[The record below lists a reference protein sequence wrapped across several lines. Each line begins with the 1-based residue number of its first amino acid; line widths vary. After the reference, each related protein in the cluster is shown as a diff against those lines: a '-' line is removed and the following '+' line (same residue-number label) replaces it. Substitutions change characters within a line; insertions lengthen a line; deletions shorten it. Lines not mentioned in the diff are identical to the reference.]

1 MTSALLNTIAVI
13 LLLAA
18 NAFFVAAEFALVRVR
33 RFRMES
39 RAEQGS
45 GAARLTLGMLD
56 HLEAYLAACQ
66 LGITMASLGL
76 GWVGEPTVA
85 ALLEPMFRAVGL
97 SEALLHTIA
106 FLVGFL
112 LLSSLH
118 IVVGEQVP
126 KTFAIRQAEPMALA
140 IAYPLQAFYLI
151 WFPLNWALNWASQG
165 MLSWFKVEQATHG
178 DILTSEE
185 LREYLIASRAH
196 GGMRKQERDML
207 GGILDL
213 AEVEVSEIM
222 THRKNMETIDADSPV
237 EQVLE
242 QVVASPHSRIPVW
255 RGDPDS
261 IIGVLHDKDLLAVMR
276 TRGRNLEGVEI
287 ATLFRPPWFVPDT
300 TPLLKQLVAFRQRR
314 QHLALVV
321 NEYGDL
327 EGLVTLEDII
337 EEVVGEI
344 ADERDVETLGIEPQS
359 DGTVLVSGWV
369 TVRDLNRHFDWK
381 LPDEEAATVA
391 GLVIH
396 EAQRIPDVGQ
406 SFAFHGF
413 RFEVLRRQRNQVVLL
428 KVVPPAQVEPA

>member
-1 MTSALLNTIAVI
+1 MTSVIANTVAVV

-33 RFRMES
+33 RFRMEAG
-39 RAEQGS
+39 AEAGS
-45 GAARLTLGMLD
+45 AAARLTLRMLD
-56 HLEAYLAACQ
+56 NLEAYLAACQ

-76 GWVGEPTVA
+76 GWVGEPAVA
-85 ALLEPMFRAVGL
+85 ALLEPLFRTLGL
-97 SEALLHTIA
+97 SEVALHTVS

-112 LLSSLH
+112 LFSSLH

-140 IAYPLQAFYLI
+140 VAYPLQAFYLL
-151 WFPLNWALNWASQG
+151 WFPLNWALNRASQA

-178 DILTSEE
+178 DVLTSEE
-185 LREYLIASRAH
+185 LREYIVASRAH

-213 AEVEVSEIM
+213 ADVEVSEIM
-222 THRKNMETIDADSPV
+222 THRKSMETIDADSPI
-237 EQVLE
+237 EQILE
-242 QVVASPHSRIPVW
+242 QVVASPHSRLPVW

-261 IIGVLHDKDLLAVMR
+261 IIGVLHDKDLLAAVHR
-276 TRGRNLEGVEI
+276 RGRDLAGVDLT
-287 ATLFRPPWFVPDT
+287 TLFRPPWFVPDT
-300 TPLLKQLVAFRQRR
+300 TPLRKQLVAFRQRR

-327 EGLVTLEDII
+327 EGLVTLEDVI
-337 EEVVGEI
+337 EEIVGEI
-344 ADERDVETLGIEPQS
+344 ADERDVEPVGIEALG
-359 DGTVLVSGWV
+359 DGSVLVSGWI
-369 TVRDLNRHFDWK
+369 TLRDLNRQFDWK

-396 EAQRIPDVGQ
+396 EAQRIPEVGQ

-413 RFEVLRRQRNQVVLL
+413 RFEVLRRQRNQIVLL
-428 KVVPPAQVEPA
+428 KVIPPAVEAA

>member
-1 MTSALLNTIAVI
+1 MVSVALNTIAVV

-18 NAFFVAAEFALVRVR
+18 NAYFVAAEFALVRAR

-56 HLEAYLAACQ
+56 NLEAYLAACQ

-76 GWVGEPTVA
+76 GWVGEPAVA
-85 ALLEPMFRAVGL
+85 ALLEPMFRSLGL
-97 SEALLHTIA
+97 SEAVLHSVA

-112 LLSSLH
+112 LFSSLH

-126 KTFAIRQAEPMALA
+126 KTFAIRQAEVMAVVV
-140 IAYPLQAFYLI
+140 AYPLRAFYLLC
-151 WFPLNWALNWASQG
+151 FPLNWALNRASQAI
-165 MLSWFKVEQATHG
+165 LSWFRVEQATHG
-178 DILTSEE
+178 DVLTSEE
-185 LREYLIASRAH
+185 LREYIVASRAH

-213 AEVEVSEIM
+213 ANVEVSEIM
-222 THRKNMETIDADSPV
+222 SHRKSMETVDAASPPR
-237 EQVLE
+237 EILN
-242 QVVASPHSRIPVW
+242 QVVASPYSRLPVW

-261 IIGVLHDKDLLAVMR
+261 IIGVLHDKDLLAAVR
-276 TRGRNLEGVEI
+276 EHGSDLEGVDL
-287 ATLFRPPWFVPDT
+287 ASLYRPPWFIPDT
-300 TPLLKQLVAFRQRR
+300 TPLRKQLVAFRQRR

-337 EEVVGEI
+337 EEIVGEI
-344 ADERDVETLGIEPQS
+344 DDEKDVETVGIESQS
-359 DGTVLVSGWV
+359 DGSVLVNGWI
-369 TVRDLNRHFDWK
+369 TLRDLNRHFDWR

-396 EAQRIPDVGQ
+396 EAQRIPEVGQ

-413 RFEVLRRQRNQVVLL
+413 RFEVLRRQRNQLLLL
-428 KVVPPAQVEPA
+428 KVVPPAAAA

>member
-1 MTSALLNTIAVI
+1 MTSAVLNTSAVI

-45 GAARLTLGMLD
+45 GAARLALGMLD
-56 HLEAYLAACQ
+56 NLEAYLAACQ

-76 GWVGEPTVA
+76 GWVGEPAVA
-85 ALLEPMFRAVGL
+85 ALLEPMFRAAGL
-97 SEALLHTIA
+97 SEALLHTVA
-106 FLVGFL
+106 FLTGFL
-112 LLSSLH
+112 LFSSLH

-140 IAYPLQAFYLI
+140 VAYPLQAFYLLC
-151 WFPLNWALNWASQG
+151 FPLNWALNRASQA
-165 MLSWFKVEQATHG
+165 MLSLFRVQQATHG
-178 DILTSEE
+178 DVLTSEE
-185 LREYLIASRAH
+185 LREYLVASRAH

-213 AEVEVSEIM
+213 ADVEVSEIM
-222 THRKNMETIDADSPV
+222 THRKSMETIDADSPV
-237 EQVLE
+237 EQILE

-261 IIGVLHDKDLLAVMR
+261 IIGVLHDKDLLAMVR
-276 TRGRNLEGVEI
+276 ERGRDVRGVDL
-287 ATLFRPPWFVPDT
+287 AALFRPPWFVPDT
-300 TPLLKQLVAFRQRR
+300 TPLRKQLVAFRQRR

-337 EEVVGEI
+337 EEIVGEI
-344 ADERDVETLGIEPQS
+344 ADERDVEIVGIEAQS
-359 DGTVLVSGWV
+359 DGSVLVSGWV

-381 LPDEEAATVA
+381 LPDEEATTVA

-396 EAQRIPDVGQ
+396 EAQRLPEVGQ

-413 RFEVLRRQRNQVVLL
+413 RFEVLRRQRNQIVLL
-428 KVVPPAQVEPA
+428 KIVPPAVAA

>member
-1 MTSALLNTIAVI
+1 MTSVALNTAAVV

-56 HLEAYLAACQ
+56 NLEAYLAACQ

-76 GWVGEPTVA
+76 GWVGEPAVA
-85 ALLEPMFRAVGL
+85 ALLEPMFRAAGL
-97 SEALLHTIA
+97 SEALLHTVA
-106 FLVGFL
+106 FLTGFL
-112 LLSSLH
+112 LFSSLH

-140 IAYPLQAFYLI
+140 IAYPLQAFYLLC
-151 WFPLNWALNWASQG
+151 FPLNWALNGASQA
-165 MLSWFKVEQATHG
+165 MLSLFRVKQATHG

-185 LREYLIASRAH
+185 LREYLVASRAH

-213 AEVEVSEIM
+213 ADVEVSEIM
-222 THRKNMETIDADSPV
+222 THRKSMETIDADSPV
-237 EQVLE
+237 EQILE

-261 IIGVLHDKDLLAVMR
+261 IIGVLHDKDLLAMVR
-276 TRGRNLEGVEI
+276 ERGRDVRGVDL
-287 ATLFRPPWFVPDT
+287 AALFRPPWFIPDT
-300 TPLLKQLVAFRQRR
+300 TPLRKQLVAFRQRR

-321 NEYGDL
+321 DEYGDL

-337 EEVVGEI
+337 EEIVGEI
-344 ADERDVETLGIEPQS
+344 ADERDVETVGIEAQS
-359 DGTVLVSGWV
+359 DGSVLVSGWV
-369 TVRDLNRHFDWK
+369 TLRDLNRHFDWK
-381 LPDEEAATVA
+381 LPDEEATTVA

-396 EAQRIPDVGQ
+396 EAQRLPDVGQ

-413 RFEVLRRQRNQVVLL
+413 RFEVLRRQRNQIVLL
-428 KVVPPAQVEPA
+428 KIVPPAVAA

>member
-1 MTSALLNTIAVI
+1 MTSAALNTIAVV

-45 GAARLTLGMLD
+45 AAARLTLRMLD
-56 HLEAYLAACQ
+56 NLEAYLAACQ

-76 GWVGEPTVA
+76 GWVGEPAVA
-85 ALLEPMFRAVGL
+85 ALLEPRFRALGM
-97 SEALLHTIA
+97 SDALLHTVA

-112 LLSSLH
+112 LFSSLH

-140 IAYPLQAFYLI
+140 VAYPLQAFYLLC
-151 WFPLNWALNWASQG
+151 FPLNWALNGASQA
-165 MLSWFKVEQATHG
+165 MLSWFGVQQATHG
-178 DILTSEE
+178 DVLTSEE
-185 LREYLIASRAH
+185 LREYIVASRAH

-213 AEVEVSEIM
+213 ADVEVSEIM
-222 THRKNMETIDADSPV
+222 THRKSMEMIDADMPIA
-237 EQVLE
+237 QILE
-242 QVVASPHSRIPVW
+242 QVVASTHSRLPVW
-255 RGDPDS
+255 RSDPDS
-261 IIGVLHDKDLLAVMR
+261 IIGILHGKDLFAAVYR
-276 TRGRNLEGVEI
+276 HGRKLEGFDFV
-287 ATLFRPPWFVPDT
+287 ALCSAPWFIPDT
-300 TPLLKQLVAFRQRR
+300 TPLRKQLVAFRQRR

-337 EEVVGEI
+337 EEIVGEI
-344 ADERDVETLGIEPQS
+344 ADERDIETVGIEPQR
-359 DGTVLVSGWV
+359 DGSVLVSGWI
-369 TVRDLNRHFDWK
+369 TLRDLNRQFDWN

-396 EAQRIPDVGQ
+396 EARRIPEIGQ

-413 RFEVLRRQRNQVVLL
+413 RFEVLRRQRNQIVLL
-428 KVVPPAQVEPA
+428 RILPPAAAA

>member
-1 MTSALLNTIAVI
+1 MTSAILNTVAVV

-45 GAARLTLGMLD
+45 GAARLTLRMLD
-56 HLEAYLAACQ
+56 YLEAYLAACQ

-76 GWVGEPTVA
+76 GWVGEPAVA
-85 ALLEPMFRAVGL
+85 ALLEPLFRAMGL
-97 SEALLHTIA
+97 SEALLHTVA

-112 LLSSLH
+112 LFSSLH

-140 IAYPLQAFYLI
+140 VAYPLQLFYLLC
-151 WFPLNWALNWASQG
+151 FPLNWVLNRASQT
-165 MLSWFKVEQATHG
+165 MLSWFRVEQATHG

-185 LREYLIASRAH
+185 LREYIVASRAR

-213 AEVEVSEIM
+213 ADVEVSDIM
-222 THRKNMETIDADSPV
+222 THRKNMETIDASSPM

-242 QVVASPHSRIPVW
+242 QVVASTHSRLPVW
-255 RGDPDS
+255 RGDPDR
-261 IIGVLHDKDLLAVMR
+261 IIGVLHGRDLLAAAR
-276 TRGRNLEGVEI
+276 AHGRELAGI
-287 ATLFRPPWFVPDT
+287 DLADLCSPPWFVPDT
-300 TPLLKQLVAFRQRR
+300 TPLRKQLVAFRQRR

-321 NEYGDL
+321 NEYGDI

-337 EEVVGEI
+337 EEIVGEI
-344 ADERDVETLGIEPQS
+344 ADERDVETVGIEPQA
-359 DGTVLVSGWV
+359 DGSVLVSGWV
-369 TVRDLNRHFDWK
+369 TLRDLNRQFDWS

-396 EAQRIPDVGQ
+396 EAQRIPEVGQ

-413 RFEVLRRQRNQVVLL
+413 RFEVLRRQRNQILLL
-428 KVVPPAQVEPA
+428 KVVPPAAAA

>member
-1 MTSALLNTIAVI
+1 MISVAVNTVAVV

-18 NAFFVAAEFALVRVR
+18 NAFFVAAEFALVRLR

-76 GWVGEPTVA
+76 GWVGEPAVA
-85 ALLEPMFRAVGL
+85 ALLEPLFRAAGL
-97 SEALLHTIA
+97 SEALLHTVA

-112 LLSSLH
+112 LFSSLH

-126 KTFAIRQAEPMALA
+126 KTFAIRQGEPMALVV
-140 IAYPLQAFYLI
+140 AYPLQAFYLLC
-151 WFPLNWALNWASQG
+151 FPLNWALNRASQA
-165 MLSWFKVEQATHG
+165 MLSWFGVRQATHG
-178 DILTSEE
+178 DVLTSEE
-185 LREYLIASRAH
+185 LREYLVASRAA

-213 AEVEVSEIM
+213 ADVEVSEIM
-222 THRKNMETIDADSPV
+222 THRKSMETIDADSPPR
-237 EQVLE
+237 EILN
-242 QVVASPHSRIPVW
+242 QVVASPYSRLPVW
-255 RGDPDS
+255 RRDPDS
-261 IIGVLHDKDLLAVMR
+261 IIGVLHDKDLLAAVR
-276 TRGRNLEGVEI
+276 EHGRDLEGVDL
-287 ATLFRPPWFVPDT
+287 AALYRPPWFIPDT
-300 TPLLKQLVAFRQRR
+300 TPLRKQLVAFRQRR

-337 EEVVGEI
+337 EEIVGEI
-344 ADERDVETLGIEPQS
+344 ADEKDVETVGVEAQG
-359 DGTVLVSGWV
+359 DGSVLVSGWI
-369 TVRDLNRHFDWK
+369 TVRDLNRQFDWK

-396 EAQRIPDVGQ
+396 EAQRIPEVGQ
-406 SFAFHGF
+406 NFTFHGF
-413 RFEVLRRQRNQVVLL
+413 RFEVLRRQRNQLVLL
-428 KVVPPAQVEPA
+428 KVVPPAAAA

>member
-1 MTSALLNTIAVI
+1 VTSAVLNTIAVV

-45 GAARLTLGMLD
+45 AAARLTLRMLD

-76 GWVGEPTVA
+76 GWVGEPAVA
-85 ALLEPMFRAVGL
+85 ALLEPLFRSMGMSA
-97 SEALLHTIA
+97 ALLHTVA

-112 LLSSLH
+112 LFSSLH

-140 IAYPLQAFYLI
+140 VAYPLQAFYLLC
-151 WFPLNWALNWASQG
+151 FPLNWGLNRASQA
-165 MLSWFKVEQATHG
+165 MLSWFGVQQATHG
-178 DILTSEE
+178 EVLTSEE
-185 LREYLIASRAH
+185 LREYIVASRAH

-222 THRKNMETIDADSPV
+222 THRKSMETIDADTPIA
-237 EQVLE
+237 QILE
-242 QVVASPHSRIPVW
+242 QVVASPHSRLPVW

-261 IIGVLHDKDLLAVMR
+261 IVGILNGKDLFAAVHR
-276 TRGRNLEGVEI
+276 HGRKLEGLDFL
-287 ATLFRPPWFVPDT
+287 ALCTGPWFVPDT
-300 TPLLKQLVAFRQRR
+300 TPLRKQLVAFRQRR

-337 EEVVGEI
+337 EEIVGEI
-344 ADERDVETLGIEPQS
+344 ADERDVETVGIEAQR
-359 DGTVLVSGWV
+359 DGSVLVSGWI
-369 TVRDLNRHFDWK
+369 TVRDLNRQFDWR

-396 EAQRIPDVGQ
+396 EARRIPEVGQ

-413 RFEVLRRQRNQVVLL
+413 RFEVLRRQRNQIVLL
-428 KVVPPAQVEPA
+428 RVIPPAAAA

>member
-1 MTSALLNTIAVI
+1 MTSALLNTIAVV

-33 RFRMES
+33 RFRVEA

-45 GAARLTLGMLD
+45 RAARLTIRMLD

-76 GWVGEPTVA
+76 GWVGEPAVA
-85 ALLEPMFRAVGL
+85 ALLEPMFRAAGM
-97 SEALLHTIA
+97 SEALLHTVA

-112 LLSSLH
+112 LFSSLH

-140 IAYPLQAFYLI
+140 VAYPLQAFYLLC
-151 WFPLNWALNWASQG
+151 FPLNWVLNWASQA
-165 MLSWFKVEQATHG
+165 MLSWFGVQQATHG
-178 DILTSEE
+178 EILTSEE
-185 LREYLIASRAH
+185 LREYIVASRAH

-222 THRKNMETIDADSPV
+222 THRKNMETIDADMPI
-237 EQVLE
+237 EQILE
-242 QVVASPHSRIPVW
+242 QVVASPHSRLPVW

-261 IIGVLHDKDLLAVMR
+261 IVGVLHSKDLLTAVHR
-276 TRGRNLEGVEI
+276 HGRKLEGVD
-287 ATLFRPPWFVPDT
+287 LLSLCSPPWFVPDT
-300 TPLLKQLVAFRQRR
+300 TPLRKQLVAFRQRR

-337 EEVVGEI
+337 EEIVGEI
-344 ADERDVETLGIEPQS
+344 ADERDVEPVGIEAQR
-359 DGTVLVSGWV
+359 DGSVLVSGWV
-369 TVRDLNRHFDWK
+369 TVRDLNRHFDWN

-396 EAQRIPDVGQ
+396 EARRIPEVGQ

-413 RFEVLRRQRNQVVLL
+413 RFEVLRRQRNQIVLL
-428 KVVPPAQVEPA
+428 RVIPPAAAA